1 MDLSQNQQNCQNC
14 LCMLESHANR
24 LAFGGKRLHAAV
36 TMSGFVGFEGF
47 VMKKRLSLRR
57 KSFAMKDKQF
67 KISSVDALSEVS
79 DYLISLRDEADVI
92 AFYGSMGAGKTTLI
106 KNLCH
111 KMGVT
116 DEVNSPTFAIVNE
129 YVTEEGESVYHFD
142 FYRIKK
148 LEEAYDIGFENYFD
162 SGNLCLIEWPEMIE
176 PLLPEK
182 YIRVDIK
189 HGATDDERL
198 ICCEI
203 VNE

>member
-1 MDLSQNQQNCQNC
+1 MQ
-14 LCMLESHANR
+14 
-24 LAFGGKRLHAAV
+24 
-36 TMSGFVGFEGF
+36 
-47 VMKKRLSLRR
+47 R
-57 KSFAMKDKQF
+57 KLFAMKDKQF
-67 KISSVDALSEVS
+67 KINSVEALTEVS

-92 AFYGSMGAGKTTLI
+92 AFYGTMGAGKTTLI

-111 KMGVT
+111 RMGVT

-148 LEEAYDIGFENYFD
+148 LEEAYDIGYENYFY

-182 YIRVDIK
+182 YIRMEIQ
-189 HGATDDERL
+189 HGESADER
-198 ICCEI
+198 IIKCEI
-203 VNE
+203 ITD

>member
-1 MDLSQNQQNCQNC
+1 
-14 LCMLESHANR
+14 
-24 LAFGGKRLHAAV
+24 
-36 TMSGFVGFEGF
+36 
-47 VMKKRLSLRR
+47 
-57 KSFAMKDKQF
+57 MKDKLF
-67 KISSVDALSEVS
+67 KIDGVGQLSEVS
-79 DYLISLRDEADVI
+79 DYLISLREEADVI

-111 KMGVT
+111 RMGVT

-148 LEEAYDIGFENYFD
+148 LEEAYDIGYENYFY

-182 YIRVDIK
+182 YIRVEIQ
-189 HGATDDERL
+189 HGETVDERL
-198 ICCEI
+198 ITCQIME
-203 VNE
+203 

>member
-1 MDLSQNQQNCQNC
+1 
-14 LCMLESHANR
+14 
-24 LAFGGKRLHAAV
+24 
-36 TMSGFVGFEGF
+36 
-47 VMKKRLSLRR
+47 
-57 KSFAMKDKQF
+57 MKDKQF
-67 KISSVDALSEVS
+67 TINSVEQLSEVS
-79 DYLISLRDEADVI
+79 DYLISLRDKADVI

-111 KMGVT
+111 RMGVT

-148 LEEAYDIGFENYFD
+148 LEEAYDIGYENYFY

-182 YIRVDIK
+182 YIRVEIH
-189 HGATDDERL
+189 HGETDDERE
-198 ICCEI
+198 ICCDLIEA
-203 VNE
+203 